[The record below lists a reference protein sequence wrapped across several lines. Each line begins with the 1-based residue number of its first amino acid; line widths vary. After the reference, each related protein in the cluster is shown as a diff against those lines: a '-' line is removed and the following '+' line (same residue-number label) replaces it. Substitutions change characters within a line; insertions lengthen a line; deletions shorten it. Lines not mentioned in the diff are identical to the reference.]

1 MTRWAISLTTLSLIF
16 SSCNQGTQDSSSS
29 LLESPVLSR
38 PIVALVPVIER
49 ARTDLKWS
57 VSKELSHAIR
67 QRLTQKNHLY
77 LMSEDAVA
85 SMAKRA
91 MSGHDPFGLDTSWV
105 KKAFPQNE
113 FVAFMELLEH
123 REVSLYP
130 TAETQDSPAELNLT
144 VRVRVFDTREQTPKV
159 VLQEIVQ
166 QSHHIPRPF
175 NKANFNQVPW
185 GDEAFEVSPLGIAH
199 EALTKEIASR
209 IEDYILLSGH

>member
-1 MTRWAISLTTLSLIF
+1 MTRWAITLATISLVF
-16 SSCNQGTQDSSSS
+16 SSCNNGTQDSSSS

-57 VSKELSHAIR
+57 VSQELSHAIR

-77 LMSEDAVA
+77 LMSEDAVI

-91 MSGHDPFGLDTSWV
+91 MTAHDPFGLDTAWV

-123 REVSLYP
+123 KEMSLYP
-130 TAETQDSPAELNLT
+130 TVDIQDSPAELNLT
-144 VRVRVFDTREQTPKV
+144 VRIRVFDTRGQTPQV

-175 NKANFNQVPW
+175 TKVNFNQVPW
-185 GDEAFEVSPLGIAH
+185 GDEAFEISPLGIAH
-199 EALTKEIASR
+199 EALTKEVASR
-209 IEDYILLSGH
+209 IEDYILLTGR